1 MELIVA
7 GDKSKKWDKTREDR
21 KKKKGVNPMK
31 TPKIATV
38 APTWKERSAVNTPDL
53 KVPCSY

>member
-38 APTWKERSAVNTPDL
+38 APT
-53 KVPCSY
+53 